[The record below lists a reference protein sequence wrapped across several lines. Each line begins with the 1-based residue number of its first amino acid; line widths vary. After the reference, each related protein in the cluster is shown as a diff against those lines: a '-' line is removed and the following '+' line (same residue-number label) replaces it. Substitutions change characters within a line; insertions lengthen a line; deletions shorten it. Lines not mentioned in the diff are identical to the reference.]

1 VSLAGRIALR
11 GCLLGLVIVTL
22 AQVTSSTA
30 VAMICTA
37 AEEPVAATEDSFSS
51 QLAPQLSPQLSPLP
65 APVAEAG
72 VRKAK
77 KQPLRCESFGALNCD
92 VDAPDGAPSAPE
104 PLQLRRPIAALVSGD
119 IPDGAPRGLPVRQT
133 NLATANNSDFID
145 RLFRPPRRS

>member
-1 VSLAGRIALR
+1 MSLAGRIALR

-37 AEEPVAATEDSFSS
+37 AEEPVAAAEDSFSS
-51 QLAPQLSPQLSPLP
+51 QLAPLLSPLP
-65 APVAEAG
+65 APVAEAV

-104 PLQLRRPIAALVSGD
+104 PLQLRRPIAALVSSD